1 MSEIAIRVRDL
12 GKRYHIG
19 ALEEGG
25 GLYTYKSLRDS
36 IANAVSAPFRA
47 VRSLVGRG
55 KDPGDDTD
63 STIWALKDVSF
74 EIKRGDIVGV
84 IGRNGAGKVPLLKFL
99 ARITEPTTGRAEIY
113 GRLGSLLEVGTGF
126 HPELTGRENIFLNG
140 SILGMKRAQI
150 AQRFDEIVAF
160 AEVAQFI
167 DTPVKHFSSGMYL
180 RLAFAVAAHLETEV
194 LLVDEVLAVGD
205 YRFQE
210 KCLGKMRDV
219 ATTGRTILYVSHS
232 MSSIQR
238 LCKRAIAFSEG
249 RIIAD
254 SNPADVIAEYIGGIL
269 ANTYVEPADP
279 TRPTIT
285 KAAVVVKGQ
294 TILISIEFESPFPL
308 TPPKFGFV
316 MYNSLGTP
324 IFGTNNSADPI
335 SPPPESASAGRF
347 EVGIPAGNFRPDRYL
362 FSFWL
367 GDPFTDF
374 CIREMILQANL
385 DSSVGG
391 GASDR
396 LQWKYLLANGLAV
409 RGYKA

>member
-1 MSEIAIRVRDL
+1 MSWEN
-12 GKRYHIG
+12 
-19 ALEEGG
+19 E
-25 GLYTYKSLRDS
+25 
-36 IANAVSAPFRA
+36 
-47 VRSLVGRG
+47 
-55 KDPGDDTD
+55 
-63 STIWALKDVSF
+63 
-74 EIKRGDIVGV
+74 GV
-84 IGRNGAGKVPLLKFL
+84 I
-99 ARITEPTTGRAEIY
+99 
-113 GRLGSLLEVGTGF
+113 S
-126 HPELTGRENIFLNG
+126 
-140 SILGMKRAQI
+140 
-150 AQRFDEIVAF
+150 
-160 AEVAQFI
+160 
-167 DTPVKHFSSGMYL
+167 
-180 RLAFAVAAHLETEV
+180 
-194 LLVDEVLAVGD
+194 
-205 YRFQE
+205 
-210 KCLGKMRDV
+210 
-219 ATTGRTILYVSHS
+219 TTGRTILYVSHS

-324 IFGTNNSADPI
+324 IFGTKYSVHPI

-362 FSFWL
+362 FSFWR

-385 DSSVGG
+385 DSSVE